1 MQALKNYRNYRKR
14 QKSLR
19 IKTLFLYFVMY
30 LLYLDSSEIVLICLC
45 GKGTGIQLWLKIIFI
60 ISDMLQM
67 LMHQPHIE
75 QESRFI

>member
-1 MQALKNYRNYRKR
+1 MQALKHYRNYRKS

-45 GKGTGIQLWLKIIFI
+45 GKGTGFQLWLKIIFI
-60 ISDMLQM
+60 SDILQM
-67 LMHQPHIE
+67 LMYQPHIE